1 MRILW
6 KEWRQQRWLFWMG
19 CVLGLIFPVLEG
31 LGGLHYNR
39 GFYTNSGN
47 GVVLGFGALFAIILA
62 VATTHS
68 DVKRGIC
75 DFWQSKPVSPTW
87 LFGVKFLAAS
97 IVLLII
103 FLLAESLDFVTQYQ
117 HYQRFD
123 KFAWSAFCYTFPIAM
138 VMFSVTMFITILTRD
153 SAKSVLIAIWIAL
166 LVYFLP
172 LLMGGLSWLNV
183 FELMEN
189 DNKPTVVGDIIFPL
203 LTGHPTR
210 FPVTGYPYVGG
221 NVPGV
226 AKSLTA
232 TIWMIVSSH
241 EYVPYLYFLAAT
253 AATSVG
259 GVVLSIAAAKR
270 RWLWQPGQKTIVWT
284 LGLSAAF
291 IFGLS
296 MFQVGHNLKP
306 AKTWN
311 GRPIDPVV
319 QFNTQAENTF
329 DWLDPK
335 TAGKMISGP
344 ARTHSGSARVCV
356 DGDLMIVVGQVR
368 EPPTQDPDG
377 HALPVRHDWF
387 ADIYRHP
394 GIDGRTKHLSR
405 VRFFSALQRS
415 LAPIVACFVR
425 NNRLYIA
432 YKLIVDE
439 GEEHPK
445 VSSPILSALRLAV
458 ADISEPAHP
467 KRIDHREIY
476 RPASFGVQWQGGPSD
491 YGNYCY
497 VGLGDEL
504 LIISIADPDH
514 PAMVRK
520 IDKAH
525 FGLKD
530 PDSIPNIELNVI
542 GDKLVC
548 VGNDRIMILG
558 LADPEEPKKLLWLTF
573 PRSDSWRDNI
583 QTATYANNYLYVAR
597 LSGIAVYKLQSKPD
611 GLLSSELVG
620 QREATPLERLTGRY
634 PYQLVLDKDK
644 LFEAAG
650 PFGVLVYDVSNPA
663 RPNRVYHGGDG
674 LDVTAV
680 GTWNGLFY
688 IANPVG
694 SDRDRLMFLDV
705 PTR

>member
-19 CVLGLIFPVLEG
+19 CVLGITYPVLEG

-39 GFYTNSGN
+39 GFYTNSGS

-87 LFGVKFLAAS
+87 LFGVKFLVAS
-97 IVLLII
+97 MVLLTI
-103 FLLAESLDFVTQYQ
+103 FLFTESLDFVTR
-117 HYQRFD
+117 YQRDQDFY
-123 KFAWSAFCYTFPIAM
+123 KFAWSAFCYTFPIAI
-138 VMFSVTMFITILTRD
+138 VMFSVTMFVTILTRD

-183 FELMEN
+183 FELMGN
-189 DNKPTVVGDIIFPL
+189 DNKPTAVGDIIFPL
-203 LTGHPTR
+203 LAGPRTHLPVAGYSTR
-210 FPVTGYPYVGG
+210 VRVPVVTQSLIGG
-221 NVPGV
+221 
-226 AKSLTA
+226 L
-232 TIWMIVSSH
+232 WRIVSSH
-241 EYVPYLYFLAAT
+241 DYVPYLYFLAAT

-259 GVVLSIAAAKR
+259 SVALSIVAAKR

-296 MFQVGHNLKP
+296 MFQVGHNLQP

-335 TAGKMISGP
+335 TAGKRISNTLGR
-344 ARTHSGSARVCV
+344 ARLRV
-356 DGDLMIVVGQVR
+356 DGDLMFVVGQVG

-377 HALPVRHDWF
+377 HALPVPHDWF
-387 ADIYRHP
+387 VDIYRHP
-394 GIDGRTKHLSR
+394 GIDGRTEHLSR

-432 YKLIVDE
+432 YQLIVDE
-439 GEEHPK
+439 EEKHPK
-445 VSSPILSALRLAV
+445 VSSPIFSAIRLSV
-458 ADISEPAHP
+458 ADISDPAHP
-467 KRIDHREIY
+467 KRIDDREIY

-497 VGLGDEL
+497 VGLADGL
-504 LIISIADPDH
+504 LIISVADPDR
-514 PAMVRK
+514 PAIVRK
-520 IDKAH
+520 IAKAD
-525 FGLKD
+525 FGLEGGD
-530 PDSIPNIELNVI
+530 FIPNIELNVI

-548 VGNDRIMILG
+548 VGDNRIMILG

-583 QTATYANNYLYVAR
+583 RTATYANNYLYVAR
-597 LSGIAVYKLQSKPD
+597 LSGITVHKLQSKPD

-634 PYQLVLDKDK
+634 PYQLVVDKDR

-663 RPNRVYHGGDG
+663 RPKRVYHGGEG
-674 LDVTAV
+674 LDVTTV

-688 IANPVG
+688 IASPG
-694 SDRDRLMFLDV
+694 SYSDRLMFLDI
-705 PTR
+705 PARR